1 MKINLFLV
9 VTAAAAMTML
19 TAGCNDDPIAPDN
32 TDPEPVPD
40 WVEVETYAGGELG
53 TTFNVSASAFED
65 PTPAVENA
73 GLVQDFK
80 HGEMIFEH
88 NFGPTSEPFDGLGP
102 LYLRTSC
109 LMCHPGYGHGKRTTS
124 YRYDEMGNGYLLV
137 LYDKQTGAYLTSLT
151 GMPQTQAI
159 APFKAPLDE
168 EKILINW
175 LDYTDEWGNKF
186 PDGETYGLIY
196 PEVTIPAD
204 AYYVPIQASRNGQT
218 VDLTTDEVGIR
229 LESTIGIYGSGLLD
243 AIPDEALKAQYADSE
258 AYFREQGLDPT
269 EYVNPAFFKD
279 GE

>member
-1 MKINLFLV
+1 MKMNMKTKLIITLLP
-9 VTAAAAMTML
+9 AALCLAA
-19 TAGCNDDPIAPDN
+19 CDVNRNDPDN
-32 TDPEPVPD
+32 VPDPVPE
-40 WVEVETYAGGELG
+40 WISIETYAGGELG

-73 GLVQDFK
+73 GLEQEFK
-80 HGEMIFEH
+80 HGELIFEH

-137 LYDKQTGAYLTSLT
+137 LYDKQTNAYLTSLT

-168 EKILINW
+168 EKITISW

-186 PDGETYGLIY
+186 PDGETMPTMCLSR
-196 PEVTIPAD
+196 PA
-204 AYYVPIQASRNGQT
+204 G
-218 VDLTTDEVGIR
+218 TDR
-229 LESTIGIYGSGLLD
+229 QSTW
-243 AIPDEALKAQYADSE
+243 
-258 AYFREQGLDPT
+258 T
-269 EYVNPAFFKD
+269 
-279 GE
+279 